1 MVQQRRNQ
9 LSNEPYIATWSVTG
23 VLSDFIEDTRRAEM
37 HIEVEEGIIVLF
49 LRIDRGGSTDAV
61 LQAARDLI
69 GEKVVATGVIEPHT
83 DSKLRSPYFLSPST
97 LSAA

>member
-1 MVQQRRNQ
+1 M
-9 LSNEPYIATWSVTG
+9 SNELGNATWSVTG
-23 VLSDFIEDTRRAEM
+23 VLSDFMEDTRRAEM
-37 HIEVEEGIIVLF
+37 HIEVENGIIVLF
-49 LRIDRGGSTDAV
+49 LRIDRDGSTDAV

-69 GEKVVATGVIEPHT
+69 GERVVTTGAIQPHA